1 MKKSILLTS
10 LLALA
15 ACGGGSGGGTSGGI
29 INPTPGEIVRPE
41 YDGSV
46 SADIVDSNKKILSM
60 DSSVLD
66 ETARTAYL
74 KEQFGEDGYN
84 EYLAELRGENSET
97 EVSTQSL
104 TNRAGTSR
112 KNGNSDKN
120 ICKSEHD
127 CNNKIFE
134 NMKTVLNDLD
144 NLDTMDE
151 KDVKNALIAA
161 GFKDEIPGTWDDIK
175 AWIRGNA
182 TEIINQGEEVL
193 NNPDKGKATEFKLN
207 NAEFKILTTTIVDQE
222 NDQPGQADK
231 MTLKI
236 DEGTGEVIGIKVEP
250 KTTQSAQEN
259 PAILFKEE
267 GIARKEGTNE
277 FDFNSDRT
285 SGELIMK
292 SYAQE
297 LGLRYS
303 DFGVLVAK
311 DGATY
316 TSDEGEVRKMD
327 GYNLPF
333 VGGYEAK
340 HIAAADI
347 RSNEDLATEIKFEG
361 IAKGTVEAPNESGK
375 PALAI
380 EDNNAYLA
388 FSRENG
394 SETLSANFDNWYKV
408 DISKT
413 PEGEYGFKYNA
424 DGKTID
430 EHYQFKHKP
439 SFIKGSVPNEQWYFD
454 TAYYGDNK
462 TPEEAV
468 ALFQYQQQIG
478 QDKDN
483 GNINV
488 FIGFGGKKAE

>member
-41 YDGSV
+41 YEGTV

-66 ETARTAYL
+66 DSATTAYL

-84 EYLAELRGENSET
+84 EYLAELRGENTET

-127 CNNKIFE
+127 CNQMIFD
-134 NMKTVLNDLD
+134 NMLAVLNDLD

-175 AWIRGNA
+175 DWIRGNA
-182 TEIINQGEEVL
+182 TEIINQGEEVY
-193 NNPDKGKATEFKLN
+193 NTPGKGLAEFKLN
-207 NAEFKILTTTIVDQE
+207 NAEFKTMLTTMQTGL
-222 NDQPGQADK
+222 PADE
-231 MTLKI
+231 MTLNI
-236 DEGTGEVIGIKVEP
+236 DEKTGEVIGIKFADVG
-250 KTTQSAQEN
+250 SGSSGHN
-259 PAILFKEE
+259 PEIFYNE
-267 GIARKEGTNE
+267 GIDRKEATNE
-277 FDFNSDRT
+277 FVFDDEVASNS
-285 SGELIMK
+285 SGSFKME
-292 SYAQE
+292 SYANAKE

-303 DFGVLVAK
+303 DFGVLVAT
-311 DGATY
+311 DGTKVNGNDI
-316 TSDEGEVRKMD
+316 SGSQI
-327 GYNLPF
+327 PF
-333 VGGYEAK
+333 VGGYEVK

-347 RSNEDLATEIKFEG
+347 RNNEDLTEEIFFKG

-388 FSRENG
+388 FNRGNG
-394 SETLSANFDNWYKV
+394 SETLSANFDNWYRV

-413 PEGEYGFKYNA
+413 PEGGYGFNCNA

-430 EHYQFKHKP
+430 EDYQLQHKP
-439 SFIKGSVPNEQWYFD
+439 SFDGTVPNEQVLFD

>member
-29 INPTPGEIVRPE
+29 INPTPGEVVRPE
-41 YDGSV
+41 YEGTV

-66 ETARTAYL
+66 DSATTAYL

-84 EYLAELRGENSET
+84 EYLAELRGENTET

-127 CNNKIFE
+127 CNQMIFD
-134 NMKTVLNDLD
+134 NMLAVLNDLD

-175 AWIRGNA
+175 DWIRGNA
-182 TEIINQGEEVL
+182 TEIINQGEEVY
-193 NNPDKGKATEFKLN
+193 NTPGKGLAEFKLN
-207 NAEFKILTTTIVDQE
+207 NAEFKTMLTTMKTGL
-222 NDQPGQADK
+222 PADE
-231 MTLKI
+231 MTLNI
-236 DEGTGEVIGIKVEP
+236 DEKTGEVIGIKFADVGSGSGEH
-250 KTTQSAQEN
+250 N
-259 PAILFKEE
+259 PEIFYNE
-267 GIARKEGTNE
+267 GIDRKEATNE
-277 FDFNSDRT
+277 FVFDDEVASNS
-285 SGELIMK
+285 SGSFKME
-292 SYAQE
+292 SYANAKE

-303 DFGVLVAK
+303 DFGVLVAT
-311 DGATY
+311 DGTKVNGNDI
-316 TSDEGEVRKMD
+316 S
-327 GYNLPF
+327 GYQIPF
-333 VGGYEAK
+333 VGGYEVK

-347 RSNEDLATEIKFEG
+347 RSNEDLTEEIFFKG

-375 PALAI
+375 PVLAI

-413 PEGEYGFKYNA
+413 PEGGYDFKYNA

-430 EHYQFKHKP
+430 EHYQFKHEP
-439 SFIKGSVPNEQWYFD
+439 SFNGTVPNEQVLFD

-468 ALFQYQQQIG
+468 ALFQYQQQVG
-478 QDKDN
+478 QSQDD

>member
-29 INPTPGEIVRPE
+29 ISPTPGEIVRPE
-41 YDGSV
+41 YEGSV

-84 EYLAELRGENSET
+84 EYLAELRGENTDT

-127 CNNKIFE
+127 CNQKIFD
-134 NMKTVLNDLD
+134 NMLAVLNDLD

-175 AWIRGNA
+175 GWIRGNA
-182 TEIINQGEEVL
+182 TEIINQGEEVY
-193 NNPDKGKATEFKLN
+193 NTPGKGLAEFKLN
-207 NAEFKILTTTIVDQE
+207 NAEFKTMLTTMKTGL
-222 NDQPGQADK
+222 PADE
-231 MTLKI
+231 MTLNI
-236 DEGTGEVIGIKVEP
+236 DEKTGEVIGIKFADVGSGSGEH
-250 KTTQSAQEN
+250 N
-259 PAILFKEE
+259 PEIFYNE
-267 GIARKEGTNE
+267 GIDRKEATNE
-277 FDFNSDRT
+277 FVFDDEVASNS
-285 SGELIMK
+285 SGSFKME
-292 SYAQE
+292 SYANAKE

-303 DFGVLVAK
+303 DFGVLVAT
-311 DGATY
+311 DGTKVNGNDI
-316 TSDEGEVRKMD
+316 SGFQI
-327 GYNLPF
+327 PF
-333 VGGYEAK
+333 VGGYEVK

-347 RSNEDLATEIKFEG
+347 RKNEDLTEEIFFKG

-388 FSRENG
+388 FNRENG
-394 SETLSANFDNWYKV
+394 SETLSANFDNWYRV

-413 PEGEYGFKYNA
+413 PEGGYGFNCNA

-430 EHYQFKHKP
+430 EEYQLQHKP
-439 SFIKGSVPNEQWYFD
+439 SFDGTVPNEQVLFD

>member
-1 MKKSILLTS
+1 MKKSIFLTS

-41 YDGSV
+41 YEGTV

-66 ETARTAYL
+66 DSATTAYL

-84 EYLAELRGENSET
+84 EYLAELRGENTET

-127 CNNKIFE
+127 CNQMIFD
-134 NMKTVLNDLD
+134 NMLAVLNDLD

-175 AWIRGNA
+175 VWIRGNA
-182 TEIINQGEEVL
+182 TEIINQGEEVY
-193 NNPDKGKATEFKLN
+193 NTPGKGLAEFKLN
-207 NAEFKILTTTIVDQE
+207 NAEFKTMLTTMQTGL
-222 NDQPGQADK
+222 PADE
-231 MTLKI
+231 MTLNI
-236 DEGTGEVIGIKVEP
+236 DEKTGEVIGIKFADVGSGSGEH
-250 KTTQSAQEN
+250 N
-259 PAILFKEE
+259 PEIFYNE
-267 GIARKEGTNE
+267 GIDRKEATNE
-277 FDFNSDRT
+277 FVFDDEVASNS
-285 SGELIMK
+285 SGSFKME
-292 SYAQE
+292 SYANAKE

-303 DFGVLVAK
+303 DFGVLVAT
-311 DGATY
+311 DGTKVNGNDI
-316 TSDEGEVRKMD
+316 SGSQI
-327 GYNLPF
+327 PF
-333 VGGYEAK
+333 VGGYEVK

-347 RSNEDLATEIKFEG
+347 RNNEDLTEEIFFKG

-388 FSRENG
+388 FNRGNG
-394 SETLSANFDNWYKV
+394 SETLSANFDNWYRV

-413 PEGEYGFKYNA
+413 PEGGYGFNCNA

-430 EHYQFKHKP
+430 EDYQLQHKP
-439 SFIKGSVPNEQWYFD
+439 SFDGTVPNEQVLFD

>member
-1 MKKSILLTS
+1 MKKSIFLTS

-41 YDGSV
+41 YEGSV

-74 KEQFGEDGYN
+74 KEQFGEEGYN
-84 EYLAELRGENSET
+84 EYLAELRGENTEP

-120 ICKSEHD
+120 ICKSEHE

-182 TEIINQGEEVL
+182 TEIINQGDEVL
-193 NNPDKGKATEFKLN
+193 NDPNKGMVTEFKLN
-207 NAEFKILTTTIVDQE
+207 NAEFKTMLTTITNGV
-222 NDQPGQADK
+222 ADE

-236 DEGTGEVIGIKVEP
+236 NEETGEVIGIKFADVG
-250 KTTQSAQEN
+250 SGSSDYN
-259 PAILFKEE
+259 PEIFYNEE
-267 GIARKEGTNE
+267 GINRNPGTDE
-277 FDFNSDRT
+277 FAFNDEAV
-285 SGELIMK
+285 SGSLKME
-292 SYAQE
+292 SYAKDLE
-297 LGLRYS
+297 LRYS
-303 DFGVLVAK
+303 DFGVLIAT
-311 DGATY
+311 DGTKVNGNDI
-316 TSDEGEVRKMD
+316 S
-327 GYNLPF
+327 GYQIPF
-333 VGGYEAK
+333 AGGYEVK

-347 RSNEDLATEIKFEG
+347 RKNEDLTEEIFFKG

-388 FSRENG
+388 FNRENG
-394 SETLSANFDNWYKV
+394 SETLSANFDNWYRV

-413 PEGEYGFKYNA
+413 PEGGYGFNYDA

-430 EHYQFKHKP
+430 EEYQLQHKP
-439 SFIKGSVPNEQWYFD
+439 SFDGTVPNEQVLFD

>member
-29 INPTPGEIVRPE
+29 INPTPGEVVRPE
-41 YDGSV
+41 YEGTV

-66 ETARTAYL
+66 DSATTAYL

-84 EYLAELRGENSET
+84 EYLAELRGENTET

-127 CNNKIFE
+127 CNQMIFD
-134 NMKTVLNDLD
+134 NMLAVLNDLD

-175 AWIRGNA
+175 DWIRGNA
-182 TEIINQGEEVL
+182 TEIINQGEEVY
-193 NNPDKGKATEFKLN
+193 NTPGKGLAEFKLN
-207 NAEFKILTTTIVDQE
+207 NAEFKTMLTTMKTGL
-222 NDQPGQADK
+222 PADE
-231 MTLKI
+231 MTLNI
-236 DEGTGEVIGIKVEP
+236 DEKTGEVIGIKFADVGSGSGEH
-250 KTTQSAQEN
+250 N
-259 PAILFKEE
+259 PEIFYNE
-267 GIARKEGTNE
+267 GIDRKEATNE
-277 FDFNSDRT
+277 FVFDDEVASNS
-285 SGELIMK
+285 SGSFKME
-292 SYAQE
+292 SYANAKE

-303 DFGVLVAK
+303 DFGVLVAT
-311 DGATY
+311 DGTKVNGNDI
-316 TSDEGEVRKMD
+316 S
-327 GYNLPF
+327 GYQIPF
-333 VGGYEAK
+333 VGGYEVK

-347 RSNEDLATEIKFEG
+347 RSNEDLTEEIFFKG

-375 PALAI
+375 PVLAI

-413 PEGEYGFKYNA
+413 PEGGYDFKYNA

-430 EHYQFKHKP
+430 EHYQFQHEP
-439 SFIKGSVPNEQWYFD
+439 SFNGTVPNEQWYFD

>member
-1 MKKSILLTS
+1 MKKSIFLTS

-41 YDGSV
+41 YEGTV

-66 ETARTAYL
+66 DSATTAYL

-84 EYLAELRGENSET
+84 EYLAELRGENTET

-127 CNNKIFE
+127 CNQMIFD
-134 NMKTVLNDLD
+134 NMLAVLNDLD

-175 AWIRGNA
+175 GWIRGNA
-182 TEIINQGEEVL
+182 TEIINQGEEVY
-193 NNPDKGKATEFKLN
+193 NTPGKGLAEFKLN
-207 NAEFKILTTTIVDQE
+207 NAEFKTMLTTMQTGL
-222 NDQPGQADK
+222 PADE
-231 MTLKI
+231 MTLNI
-236 DEGTGEVIGIKVEP
+236 DEKTGEVIGIKFADVGSGSGEH
-250 KTTQSAQEN
+250 N
-259 PAILFKEE
+259 PEIFYNE
-267 GIARKEGTNE
+267 GIDRKEATNE
-277 FDFNSDRT
+277 FVFDDEVASNS
-285 SGELIMK
+285 SGSFKME
-292 SYAQE
+292 SYANVKE

-303 DFGVLVAK
+303 DFGVLVAT
-311 DGATY
+311 DGTKVNGNDI
-316 TSDEGEVRKMD
+316 SGSQI
-327 GYNLPF
+327 PF
-333 VGGYEAK
+333 VGGYEVK

-347 RSNEDLATEIKFEG
+347 RNNEDLTEEIFFKG

-388 FSRENG
+388 FNRENG
-394 SETLSANFDNWYKV
+394 SETLSANFDNWYRV

-413 PEGEYGFKYNA
+413 PEGGYGFNCNA

-430 EHYQFKHKP
+430 EDYQLQHKP
-439 SFIKGSVPNEQWYFD
+439 SFDGTVPNEQVLFD

>member
-1 MKKSILLTS
+1 MRKSVFFVS

-41 YDGSV
+41 YEGSV

-60 DSSVLD
+60 DSSILD

-84 EYLAELRGENSET
+84 EYLAELRGENTET

-127 CNNKIFE
+127 CNQKIFD
-134 NMKTVLNDLD
+134 NMLAVLNDLD

-182 TEIINQGEEVL
+182 TEIINQGGEVL
-193 NNPDKGKATEFKLN
+193 NDPGKGKATEFKLN
-207 NAEFKILTTTIVDQE
+207 NAEFKTMLTTMKTGL
-222 NDQPGQADK
+222 PADE
-231 MTLKI
+231 MTLNI
-236 DEGTGEVIGIKVEP
+236 DEKTGEVIGIKFADVGSGSGEH
-250 KTTQSAQEN
+250 N
-259 PAILFKEE
+259 PEIFYNE
-267 GIARKEGTNE
+267 GIDRKEATNE
-277 FDFNSDRT
+277 FVFDDEVASNS
-285 SGELIMK
+285 SGSFKME
-292 SYAQE
+292 SYANVKE

-303 DFGVLVAK
+303 DFGVLVAT
-311 DGATY
+311 DGTKVNGNDI
-316 TSDEGEVRKMD
+316 SGFQI
-327 GYNLPF
+327 PF
-333 VGGYEAK
+333 VGGYEVK

-347 RSNEDLATEIKFEG
+347 RNNEDLTEEIFFKG

-388 FSRENG
+388 FNRENG
-394 SETLSANFDNWYKV
+394 SETLSANFDNWYRV

-413 PEGEYGFKYNA
+413 PEGGYGFNCNA

-430 EHYQFKHKP
+430 EDYQLQHKP
-439 SFIKGSVPNEQWYFD
+439 SFDGTVPNEQVLFD

>member
-41 YDGSV
+41 YEGTV

-66 ETARTAYL
+66 DSATTAYL

-84 EYLAELRGENSET
+84 EYLAELRGENTET

-127 CNNKIFE
+127 CNQMIFD
-134 NMKTVLNDLD
+134 NMLAVLNDLD

-182 TEIINQGEEVL
+182 TEIINQGEEVY
-193 NNPDKGKATEFKLN
+193 NTPGKGLAEFKLN
-207 NAEFKILTTTIVDQE
+207 NAEFKTMLTTMKTGL
-222 NDQPGQADK
+222 PADE
-231 MTLKI
+231 MTLNI
-236 DEGTGEVIGIKVEP
+236 DEKTGEVIGIKFADVG
-250 KTTQSAQEN
+250 SGSSDHN
-259 PAILFKEE
+259 PEIFYNE
-267 GIARKEGTNE
+267 GIDRKEATNE
-277 FDFNSDRT
+277 FVFDDEIASNS
-285 SGELIMK
+285 SGSFKME
-292 SYAQE
+292 SYANAKE

-303 DFGVLVAK
+303 DFGVLVAT
-311 DGATY
+311 DGTKVNGNDI
-316 TSDEGEVRKMD
+316 SGSQI
-327 GYNLPF
+327 PF
-333 VGGYEAK
+333 VGGYEVK

-347 RSNEDLATEIKFEG
+347 RKNEDLTGEIYFKG

-388 FSRENG
+388 FNRENG

-413 PEGEYGFKYNA
+413 PEGGYGFNYDA

-430 EHYQFKHKP
+430 KHYQFQHKP
-439 SFIKGSVPNEQWYFD
+439 SFDGTVPNEQVLFD

-468 ALFQYQQQIG
+468 ALFQYQQQVG
-478 QDKDN
+478 QSQDD

>member
-1 MKKSILLTS
+1 MKKSIFLTS

-41 YDGSV
+41 YEGTV

-66 ETARTAYL
+66 DSATTAYL

-84 EYLAELRGENSET
+84 EYLAELRGENTDT

-127 CNNKIFE
+127 CNQMIFD
-134 NMKTVLNDLD
+134 NMLAVLNDLD

-175 AWIRGNA
+175 GWIRGNA
-182 TEIINQGEEVL
+182 TEIINQGEEVY
-193 NNPDKGKATEFKLN
+193 NTPGKGLAEFKLN
-207 NAEFKILTTTIVDQE
+207 NAEFKTMLTTMQTGL
-222 NDQPGQADK
+222 PADE
-231 MTLKI
+231 MTLNI
-236 DEGTGEVIGIKVEP
+236 DEKTGEVIGIKFADVGSGSGEH
-250 KTTQSAQEN
+250 N
-259 PAILFKEE
+259 PEIFYNE
-267 GIARKEGTNE
+267 GIDRKEATNE
-277 FDFNSDRT
+277 FVFDDEVASNS
-285 SGELIMK
+285 SGSFKME
-292 SYAQE
+292 SYANAKE

-303 DFGVLVAK
+303 DFGVLVAT
-311 DGATY
+311 DGTKVNGNDI
-316 TSDEGEVRKMD
+316 SGFQI
-327 GYNLPF
+327 PF
-333 VGGYEAK
+333 VGGYEVK

-347 RSNEDLATEIKFEG
+347 RNNEDLTEEIFFKG

-388 FSRENG
+388 FNRENG
-394 SETLSANFDNWYKV
+394 SETLSANFDNWYRV

-413 PEGEYGFKYNA
+413 PEGGYGFNCNA

-430 EHYQFKHKP
+430 EDYQLQHKP
-439 SFIKGSVPNEQWYFD
+439 SFDGTVPNEQVLFD